1 MAGKTPMLF
10 PKRQRFN
17 ENTDQVI
24 KEMKNSTSN
33 AKLNVSK
40 LQEYET
46 RSQTSKK
53 SLTRSELSRFFSQ
66 GKKKAD
72 IAVSERLSQMSKGS
86 RLKNHLA

>member
-1 MAGKTPMLF
+1 MLF

-17 ENTDQVI
+17 ENTEEVI
-24 KEMKNSTSN
+24 KEMKSSTSN

-53 SLTRSELSRFFSQ
+53 SLTRSELSRFFER

-72 IAVSERLSQMSKGS
+72 IAVSERLS
-86 RLKNHLA
+86 